1 LSGPA
6 LTMNHRVVLAHG
18 IGTSHD
24 LPIPARYALL
34 GAAVALTVS
43 FVVLGIAWRTS
54 RFDGARSG
62 RPLPRWLAT
71 AIDSPVTRTGMRSI
85 GLAFTA
91 YVVMAAVLGSDLL
104 TNPTFGVVYVLLWIG
119 LIVVSLL
126 FGPVWT
132 LISPVRT
139 IHLLFARAVRS
150 DPDRGVF
157 EYPAWLGYWPAAL
170 GLFAFVWMELVE
182 SPVYLPPIR
191 LWFGVYFAVMLVGSA
206 VYGTRWFERADPFE
220 VYSSLAARMSIWG
233 RRTDGRLVVRNPLEN
248 LDSLPVTAGLVAV
261 VAVLFGSTAF
271 DTFKD
276 TLTWTDYVQEHEFN
290 RIVAGTTG
298 LLVFIVAVGASY
310 SLATMLAGGLG
321 RIERRQMPGQL
332 AHAVVPIVLGYVIA
346 HYLSF
351 LILQGQQTLIYLSD
365 PLQRGWDV
373 FGTANRGIS
382 YFIADAPGALAVVKV
397 TSVITGHVLGVISSH
412 DRAVRLLPRRHSLT
426 GQVPLLV
433 IMVLYTIG
441 GLSLLLAT

>member
-1 LSGPA
+1 MSHDA
-6 LTMNHRVVLAHG
+6 ASVVLAHG

-24 LPIPARYALL
+24 LPIPARYALI

-43 FVVLGIAWRTS
+43 FAVLGFAWRTP
-54 RFDGARSG
+54 RFDGPRSG
-62 RPLPRWLAT
+62 RPLPRWLAA
-71 AIDSPVTRTGMRSI
+71 AIDSAVTRTVLRSL

-91 YVVMAAVLGSDLL
+91 YVVMAALLGSDLL
-104 TNPTFGVVYVLLWIG
+104 TNPTFGVVYVLLWVG
-119 LIVVSLL
+119 LVVVSLL

-132 LISPVRT
+132 VTSPVRT
-139 IHLLFARAVRS
+139 IHLLLARALRS
-150 DPDRGVF
+150 DPDRGLF
-157 EYPAWLGYWPAAL
+157 EYPARLGYWPAAF

-182 SPVYLPPIR
+182 TPVFLPPIR
-191 LWFGVYFAVMLVGSA
+191 LWFGLYFGAMLVGGA

-248 LDSLPVTAGLVAV
+248 LDSLPVTPGLVAV
-261 VAVLFGSTAF
+261 VAVLFGSTGF

-276 TLTWTDYVQEHEFN
+276 TLTWTNFVQEHEFS
-290 RIVAGTTG
+290 RIAAGTVG
-298 LLVFIVAVGASY
+298 LLAFIAAVGGSY
-310 SLATMLAGGLG
+310 VLATMLTGGLG
-321 RIERRQMPGQL
+321 HLERRQMPGQL
-332 AHAVVPIVLGYVIA
+332 AHAMVPIVLGYVIA

-365 PLQRGWDV
+365 PLQRGWNV

-382 YFIADAPGALAVVKV
+382 YFIADVPSVLAVIKV
-397 TSVITGHVLGVISSH
+397 MSVITGHILGVISSH
-412 DRAVRLLPRRHSLT
+412 DRAVRLLPRRYSLT
-426 GQVPLLV
+426 GQIPLLV

-441 GLSLLLAT
+441 GLSLLLST